1 MVWVVPIFLD
11 LIQKQV
17 LPRRAGWTA
26 CGARGL
32 LAPSGQVG
40 RILPDDAGLQFV
52 FVVQDGL
59 CKWNGIPAANKDV
72 QIEIYL
78 PGWEDYSNC
87 QKCDNEA
94 FRKISLSRDL

>member
-1 MVWVVPIFLD
+1 MAWVVPIFLD

-17 LPRRAGWTA
+17 LPGRAGWSPG
-26 CGARGL
+26 GARGL
-32 LAPSGQVG
+32 RAVAGQAG

>member
-11 LIQKQV
+11 LIQIQV
-17 LPRRAGWTA
+17 LPGRAGWSP
-26 CGARGL
+26 GEEGGL
-32 LAPSGQVG
+32 LAPSGQAG